1 MRHVTRGG
9 EGGKEGECDACRPFQ
24 MKFMSKLFD
33 RLSTNIFA
41 TDADRLPGPFPKS
54 MHSVRNLAKQC
65 HPRPN
70 GNYVCLSAEDAVSQ
84 WSPGGNNHNMH
95 KIVNS
100 LFVCKIS
107 RGNVNGTMELI
118 IMGNDEHVNK

>member
-1 MRHVTRGG
+1 MHLNNGRLHCFV
-9 EGGKEGECDACRPFQ
+9 EGGVQRI
-24 MKFMSKLFD
+24 
-33 RLSTNIFA
+33 R
-41 TDADRLPGPFPKS
+41 
-54 MHSVRNLAKQC
+54 V

-84 WSPGGNNHNMH
+84 WSTGGNNHNIH

-100 LFVCKIS
+100 LCVCKIS
-107 RGNVNGTMELI
+107 RRNVNGTMELI